1 MTRRWICE
9 IALRLA
15 LIVSVF
21 CFALYAQD
29 FSDAGFCALAAF
41 WAYALFRVL
50 FSFFYEAKQRAN
62 AALFRSGGTLI
73 KIFRGRLISGVFAC
87 AGAIL
92 LSVTLALGL
101 ADLRGAELFV
111 MLAALPAALALM
123 RLAVLKLSLKEIKNP
138 RILSL
143 KLSIL
148 LLAALAVAVNFA
160 INLAYLRLADA
171 ADPAAHSL
179 NSAINFTPLASTA
192 SSAEDYARNN
202 ASAAIGNFATDNAAK
217 FAKNSAANSVA
228 IVIGNFETDNIVKS
242 APDAVKK
249 PTASPANF
257 KAGSVMAT
265 HAFAENSK
273 ADPVATSQINAK
285 NSTTSPAA
293 AKNLAQNP
301 AAPSMAADNSAKN
314 SAANSASIPEIF
326 EILKS
331 IAPQTHFKSALLNEI
346 YALKFYKNALFEL
359 ALSQSPSALKIALLF
374 LICAGDFVFYCAI
387 LHLCVFV
394 LFMPRAGA
402 APKIGRFS
410 GTIFALAYVTLCL
423 ICAAQTRTA
432 RGEAER
438 PKSAVETG
446 VQIVLQSGER
456 LILSA
461 READALRGEL
471 NATRFA
477 AEANAASALNSYI
490 DAVYDEGARLSA
502 QKMAD
507 FNYSFLSDYLVL
519 WHGVWDDD
527 AGAYLNEKF
536 ALFVSESFPKDF
548 GENIAKIAAANVKN
562 YESSLNFTLKK
573 YGAKIDLNVTQSFSL
588 KSKAYRASGTGLGA
602 LGSVLGAKLISKSLA
617 KTAAKT
623 GAKTLTKAGASATSG
638 SAGLVCGPGAVVCVP
653 AFAVATWFGLDFAFA
668 KGDEALNREEFEAA
682 IVRDMMAAKEELKRA
697 LAEDFNATI
706 DEISSEILNLDGKQ
720 GGGLCLRNLDPLR
733 AKFSGGL
740 WSFRAW
746 RAAGAMHQ
754 NGRLG
759 RQFGR
764 YETSIDKIG
773 GTKLVAQQMR
783 NKQRLERGIL

>member
-1 MTRRWICE
+1 MTTTRRWICE

-29 FSDAGFCALAAF
+29 WDDAGFCALAAF

-62 AALFRSGGTLI
+62 VALFRSGGTLI
-73 KIFRGRLISGVFAC
+73 KIFRGRLISGILAC
-87 AGAIL
+87 AGATL
-92 LSVTLALGL
+92 LSATLALGL

-111 MLAALPAALALM
+111 TLAALPAVLALM

-160 INLAYLRLADA
+160 INLAYLRLADG
-171 ADPAAHSL
+171 ADAAAHSQ
-179 NSAINFTPLASTA
+179 NSEINFTPPVSNTASTGNFA
-192 SSAEDYARNN
+192 TNN
-202 ASAAIGNFATDNAAK
+202 ASASVGNFATDNAAK
-217 FAKNSAANSVA
+217 
-228 IVIGNFETDNIVKS
+228 
-242 APDAVKK
+242 
-249 PTASPANF
+249 
-257 KAGSVMAT
+257 
-265 HAFAENSK
+265 
-273 ADPVATSQINAK
+273 
-285 NSTTSPAA
+285 
-293 AKNLAQNP
+293 
-301 AAPSMAADNSAKN
+301 SAKN
-314 SAANSASIPEIF
+314 SAASNAATQNLNLAPTPAMPNVSANNSAEKAATSSASIPEIF

-331 IAPQTHFKSALLNEI
+331 TAPQAHFGSALLNEI
-346 YALKFYKNALFEL
+346 YALKFYKNALFDL
-359 ALSQSPSALKIALLF
+359 ALSQSPSSLKIALLF
-374 LICAGDFVFYCAI
+374 LICAGDFLFYCAI
-387 LHLCVFV
+387 LHLCAFV
-394 LFMPRAGA
+394 LFMPRAAA

-423 ICAAQTRTA
+423 ICAAQTRA
-432 RGEAER
+432 AGGGSESVH
-438 PKSAVETG
+438 PKSAVETS

-536 ALFVSESFPKDF
+536 AGFVSESFPKDF

-573 YGAKIDLNVTQSFSL
+573 YGAKVDLNVTQSFSL

-602 LGSVLGAKLISKSLA
+602 LGGVLGAKLISKSLA

-697 LAEDFNATI
+697 LAQDFNATI
-706 DEISSEILNLDGKQ
+706 DEISSEILNLDGK
-720 GGGLCLRNLDPLR
+720 
-733 AKFSGGL
+733 
-740 WSFRAW
+740 
-746 RAAGAMHQ
+746 
-754 NGRLG
+754 
-759 RQFGR
+759 
-764 YETSIDKIG
+764 
-773 GTKLVAQQMR
+773 
-783 NKQRLERGIL
+783 

>member
-1 MTRRWICE
+1 MTTTRRWICE

-29 FSDAGFCALAAF
+29 LDDAGFCVLVAF

-62 AALFRSGGTLI
+62 AALFRSSGTLI

-92 LSVTLALGL
+92 LSATLALGI

-111 MLAALPAALALM
+111 TFAALPAGLALM

-148 LLAALAVAVNFA
+148 LLAALAVAVNFT
-160 INLAYLRLADA
+160 INLAYLRFADGV
-171 ADPAAHSL
+171 DTTAHSQ
-179 NSAINFTPLASTA
+179 NSAINFTSPARTA
-192 SSAEDYARNN
+192 AFAENFAINN
-202 ASAAIGNFATDNAAK
+202 ASAPVGNFATDNSAK
-217 FAKNSAANSVA
+217 SAKNSAVNNAV
-228 IVIGNFETDNIVKS
+228 IVIRNSETDNAIKP
-242 APDAVKK
+242 APAIVKK
-249 PTASPANF
+249 PTASVANF
-257 KAGSVMAT
+257 KAGSVRAVY
-265 HAFAENSK
+265 ASAENSK
-273 ADPVATSQINAK
+273 ANTAAAPRVFAK

-293 AKNLAQNP
+293 AQNLAQNP
-301 AAPSMAADNSAKN
+301 AATSMVAGSSAEK
-314 SAANSASIPEIF
+314 SATSHASVAEIF

-331 IAPQTHFKSALLNEI
+331 TAPQAHFRSALLNEI
-346 YALKFYKNALFEL
+346 YALKFYKNALFDL
-359 ALSQSPSALKIALLF
+359 ALSQSPSSLKIALLF
-374 LICAGDFVFYCAI
+374 LICAGDFLFYCAI
-387 LHLCVFV
+387 SHLCAFV
-394 LFMPRAGA
+394 LFMPRATS

-432 RGEAER
+432 AGEAEGVH

-461 READALRGEL
+461 READVLRGEL
-471 NATRFA
+471 NATRLA

-548 GENIAKIAAANVKN
+548 GENIAKIAAANVKD

-573 YGAKIDLNVTQSFSL
+573 YGAKVDLNVTQSFSL

-602 LGSVLGAKLISKSLA
+602 LGGVLGAKLISKSLA

-706 DEISSEILNLDGKQ
+706 DEISSEILNLDGK
-720 GGGLCLRNLDPLR
+720 
-733 AKFSGGL
+733 
-740 WSFRAW
+740 
-746 RAAGAMHQ
+746 
-754 NGRLG
+754 
-759 RQFGR
+759 
-764 YETSIDKIG
+764 
-773 GTKLVAQQMR
+773 
-783 NKQRLERGIL
+783 

>member
-1 MTRRWICE
+1 MMTTRRWICE

-29 FSDAGFCALAAF
+29 WDDVGFCALAAF
-41 WAYALFRVL
+41 WAYALFWVL

-87 AGAIL
+87 AGAII
-92 LSVTLALGL
+92 LSATLALGI

-111 MLAALPAALALM
+111 TLAALPAALALM
-123 RLAVLKLSLKEIKNP
+123 RLVVLKLSLKEIKNP

-160 INLAYLRLADA
+160 LNLAYLRLADA
-171 ADPAAHSL
+171 ADPVAHSL
-179 NSAINFTPLASTA
+179 NSAINFTPP
-192 SSAEDYARNN
+192 ARNAASMGN
-202 ASAAIGNFATDNAAK
+202 FATNDASAPVGNFATDNSAKNFTANNVAMVVRNSEANSIIKPAPNAAK
-217 FAKNSAANSVA
+217 NL
-228 IVIGNFETDNIVKS
+228 
-242 APDAVKK
+242 
-249 PTASPANF
+249 TASPANF
-257 KAGSVMAT
+257 KAGSVRAVQVS
-265 HAFAENSK
+265 AENSK
-273 ADPVATSQINAK
+273 ANTAAALQINAK

-301 AAPSMAADNSAKN
+301 AAPSMAADSSAKN
-314 SAANSASIPEIF
+314 SATNSASVAEIF

-331 IAPQTHFKSALLNEI
+331 TAPQAHFKSALLNEI

-374 LICAGDFVFYCAI
+374 LICAGDFLFYCAI
-387 LHLCVFV
+387 LHLCAFV
-394 LFMPRAGA
+394 LFMPRAAA

-432 RGEAER
+432 GSGAEGTH
-438 PKSAVETG
+438 PKSAVETS

-461 READALRGEL
+461 READVLRGEL

-536 ALFVSESFPKDF
+536 AGFVSESFPKDF

-573 YGAKIDLNVTQSFSL
+573 YGAKVDLNVTQSFSL

-602 LGSVLGAKLISKSLA
+602 LGGVLGAKLISKSLA

-706 DEISSEILNLDGKQ
+706 DEISSKILNLDGK
-720 GGGLCLRNLDPLR
+720 
-733 AKFSGGL
+733 
-740 WSFRAW
+740 
-746 RAAGAMHQ
+746 
-754 NGRLG
+754 
-759 RQFGR
+759 
-764 YETSIDKIG
+764 
-773 GTKLVAQQMR
+773 
-783 NKQRLERGIL
+783 

>member
-1 MTRRWICE
+1 MTTTRRWICE

-148 LLAALAVAVNFA
+148 LLAALAVEVNFA
-160 INLAYLRLADA
+160 INLAYLRLADG
-171 ADPAAHSL
+171 ADTAAHSQ
-179 NSAINFTPLASTA
+179 NSAINFTSLARNA
-192 SSAEDYARNN
+192 ASAEDSARND
-202 ASAAIGNFATDNAAK
+202 AFAPAGNLATDNSAK
-217 FAKNSAANSVA
+217 SATNSATNNVA
-228 IVIGNFETDNIVKS
+228 IVVGNSKVDNAVKS
-242 APDAVKK
+242 ALDAAKNF
-249 PTASPANF
+249 TASPANF
-257 KAGSVMAT
+257 KAGSVRAPQT
-265 HAFAENSK
+265 F
-273 ADPVATSQINAK
+273 AK
-285 NSTTSPAA
+285 NSTTSSAA
-293 AKNLAQNP
+293 AQNLTQNS
-301 AAPSMAADNSAKN
+301 AAPSMATDNSAKN
-314 SAANSASIPEIF
+314 SAASSASIPEIF

-331 IAPQTHFKSALLNEI
+331 TAPQVHFKSALLNEI

-374 LICAGDFVFYCAI
+374 LICAGDFLFYCAI
-387 LHLCVFV
+387 LHLCAFV
-394 LFMPRAGA
+394 LFMPRATS

-438 PKSAVETG
+438 PKSAVETS

-461 READALRGEL
+461 READVLRGEL

-536 ALFVSESFPKDF
+536 AGFVSESFPKDF

-602 LGSVLGAKLISKSLA
+602 LGGVLGAKLISKSLA

-706 DEISSEILNLDGKQ
+706 DEISSEILNLDGK
-720 GGGLCLRNLDPLR
+720 
-733 AKFSGGL
+733 
-740 WSFRAW
+740 
-746 RAAGAMHQ
+746 
-754 NGRLG
+754 
-759 RQFGR
+759 
-764 YETSIDKIG
+764 
-773 GTKLVAQQMR
+773 
-783 NKQRLERGIL
+783 

>member
-1 MTRRWICE
+1 MTMTRRWICE
-9 IALRLA
+9 IALRLT

-29 FSDAGFCALAAF
+29 LDDAGFCALAAF

-73 KIFRGRLISGVFAC
+73 KIFRGRLISGILAF

-92 LSVTLALGL
+92 LSATLALGI

-111 MLAALPAALALM
+111 TLAVLPAALALM

-160 INLAYLRLADA
+160 INLAYLRLADG
-171 ADPAAHSL
+171 ADAAAHSL
-179 NSAINFTPLASTA
+179 NSAINFT
-192 SSAEDYARNN
+192 SSART
-202 ASAAIGNFATDNAAK
+202 AAFAENFATNDASASVGNLATNNAAK
-217 FAKNSAANSVA
+217 SATNSATNNAAIIVRNS
-228 IVIGNFETDNIVKS
+228 ETSN
-242 APDAVKK
+242 AVKPAADATK
-249 PTASPANF
+249 NLTTLPANF
-257 KAGSVMAT
+257 KAGSVRAVY
-265 HAFAENSK
+265 ASAENSK
-273 ADPVATSQINAK
+273 VNPVATRQINAK
-285 NSTTSPAA
+285 NSTASPAA
-293 AKNLAQNP
+293 AQNLAQNLAATSMVADSFAEKSATSP
-301 AAPSMAADNSAKN
+301 ASVA
-314 SAANSASIPEIF
+314 EIF

-331 IAPQTHFKSALLNEI
+331 TAPQAHFKSALLNEI

-374 LICAGDFVFYCAI
+374 LICAGDFLFYCAI
-387 LHLCVFV
+387 LHLCAFV
-394 LFMPRAGA
+394 LFMPRA

-423 ICAAQTRTA
+423 ICAAQTRTT

-562 YESSLNFTLKK
+562 YESSLNFMLKK
-573 YGAKIDLNVTQSFSL
+573 YGAKVDLNVTQSFSL

-602 LGSVLGAKLISKSLA
+602 LGGVLGAKLISKSLA

-682 IVRDMMAAKEELKRA
+682 IVRDMMVAKEELKRA

-706 DEISSEILNLDGKQ
+706 DEISSEILNLDGK
-720 GGGLCLRNLDPLR
+720 
-733 AKFSGGL
+733 
-740 WSFRAW
+740 
-746 RAAGAMHQ
+746 
-754 NGRLG
+754 
-759 RQFGR
+759 
-764 YETSIDKIG
+764 
-773 GTKLVAQQMR
+773 
-783 NKQRLERGIL
+783 

>member
-1 MTRRWICE
+1 MTTTRRWICE

-29 FSDAGFCALAAF
+29 WDDAGFCALAAF

-73 KIFRGRLISGVFAC
+73 KIFRGRLISGVLAF

-92 LSVTLALGL
+92 LSATLALGI

-111 MLAALPAALALM
+111 TLAALPAALALM

-160 INLAYLRLADA
+160 LNLAYLRLADA
-171 ADPAAHSL
+171 ADLAAHAQ
-179 NSAINFTPLASTA
+179 NSAINFTPPARTA
-192 SSAEDYARNN
+192 AFTEDSARDK
-202 ASAAIGNFATDNAAK
+202 IFVPVGNFATDNAAK
-217 FAKNSAANSVA
+217 NSATNNSAIIVGNSETSNAVKPVADAAKNL
-228 IVIGNFETDNIVKS
+228 
-242 APDAVKK
+242 
-249 PTASPANF
+249 TASPANF
-257 KAGSVMAT
+257 KAGFVRAV
-265 HAFAENSK
+265 HASAENSK
-273 ADPVATSQINAK
+273 ANTAAAPQTFAK

-293 AKNLAQNP
+293 AQNLAPTP
-301 AAPSMAADNSAKN
+301 AAPSMVAGSSAEK
-314 SAANSASIPEIF
+314 SATSPASVVEIF

-331 IAPQTHFKSALLNEI
+331 TAPQAHFKSALLNEI

-374 LICAGDFVFYCAI
+374 LICAGDFLFYCAI
-387 LHLCVFV
+387 LHLCAFV
-394 LFMPRAGA
+394 LFTPRAA
-402 APKIGRFS
+402 ATPKIGRFG

-432 RGEAER
+432 ASRAEDVH

-536 ALFVSESFPKDF
+536 AGFVSESFPKDF

-573 YGAKIDLNVTQSFSL
+573 YGAKVDLNVTQNFSL

-602 LGSVLGAKLISKSLA
+602 LGGVLGAKLISKSLA

-706 DEISSEILNLDGKQ
+706 DEISSEILNLDG
-720 GGGLCLRNLDPLR
+720 R
-733 AKFSGGL
+733 
-740 WSFRAW
+740 
-746 RAAGAMHQ
+746 
-754 NGRLG
+754 
-759 RQFGR
+759 
-764 YETSIDKIG
+764 
-773 GTKLVAQQMR
+773 
-783 NKQRLERGIL
+783 

>member
-1 MTRRWICE
+1 MTTTRRWICE

-21 CFALYAQD
+21 CFALYAQGFD
-29 FSDAGFCALAAF
+29 DAGFCALAAF

-73 KIFRGRLISGVFAC
+73 KIFRGRLISGVFAF

-92 LSVTLALGL
+92 LSATLALGL
-101 ADLRGAELFV
+101 ADLHGAELFV
-111 MLAALPAALALM
+111 TLAALPAALALM

-148 LLAALAVAVNFA
+148 LLAVLAVAVNFA

-179 NSAINFTPLASTA
+179 NSAINFTPPARNA
-192 SSAEDYARNN
+192 AFAEDSTRND
-202 ASAAIGNFATDNAAK
+202 ASAPVGNFVIDNAAK
-217 FAKNSAANSVA
+217 SAKNSAANNAA
-228 IVIGNFETDNIVKS
+228 IVIGNSETDN
-242 APDAVKK
+242 AVKYVPNAVK
-249 PTASPANF
+249 NPTASSANF
-257 KAGSVMAT
+257 KVSSVRTAQVSV
-265 HAFAENSK
+265 ENSK
-273 ADPVATSQINAK
+273 ANIAATPQINAK

-293 AKNLAQNP
+293 AQNLAQNP
-301 AAPSMAADNSAKN
+301 AAPSMAADSSTEKSAT
-314 SAANSASIPEIF
+314 SPVSVAEIF

-331 IAPQTHFKSALLNEI
+331 TAPQAHFKSALLNEI

-387 LHLCVFV
+387 LHLCAFV
-394 LFMPRAGA
+394 LFMPRATS

-477 AEANAASALNSYI
+477 AEANAVSALNSYI

-536 ALFVSESFPKDF
+536 AGFVSESFPKDF

-602 LGSVLGAKLISKSLA
+602 LGGVLGAKLISKSFA

-653 AFAVATWFGLDFAFA
+653 AFAVATWFGLDFAFV

-706 DEISSEILNLDGKQ
+706 DEISSEILNLDGK
-720 GGGLCLRNLDPLR
+720 
-733 AKFSGGL
+733 
-740 WSFRAW
+740 
-746 RAAGAMHQ
+746 
-754 NGRLG
+754 
-759 RQFGR
+759 
-764 YETSIDKIG
+764 
-773 GTKLVAQQMR
+773 
-783 NKQRLERGIL
+783 

>member
-1 MTRRWICE
+1 MTTTRRWICE
-9 IALRLA
+9 IVLRLA

-29 FSDAGFCALAAF
+29 FSDAGFCTLAAF

-73 KIFRGRLISGVFAC
+73 KIFRGRLLSGVFAC

-92 LSVTLALGL
+92 LSATLSLGL
-101 ADLRGAELFV
+101 ADLRGAALFV
-111 MLAALPAALALM
+111 TLAALPAGLALM

-160 INLAYLRLADA
+160 INLAYLRLADG
-171 ADPAAHSL
+171 ADTIAHFQ
-179 NSAINFTPLASTA
+179 NSAINFT
-192 SSAEDYARNN
+192 SSARTAAFAENFATND
-202 ASAAIGNFATDNAAK
+202 ASAPVGNFATDNAVK
-217 FAKNSAANSVA
+217 SAKNSAANNSV
-228 IVIGNFETDNIVKS
+228 IVVRNSEADNTVKS
-242 APDAVKK
+242 APDAAKNL
-249 PTASPANF
+249 TASTANF
-257 KAGSVMAT
+257 KAGSVRA
-265 HAFAENSK
+265 AQVSAANYK
-273 ADPVATSQINAK
+273 ANTAVAPQTFAK
-285 NSTTSPAA
+285 NSTASSVAA
-293 AKNLAQNP
+293 QNLAQNP
-301 AAPSMAADNSAKN
+301 AAPSMVADSSAEK
-314 SAANSASIPEIF
+314 SATSSASIPEIF

-331 IAPQTHFKSALLNEI
+331 TAPQAHFKSALLNEI

-359 ALSQSPSALKIALLF
+359 ALSQSPIALKIALLF
-374 LICAGDFVFYCAI
+374 LICAGDFLFYCAI
-387 LHLCVFV
+387 LHLCAFV
-394 LFMPRAGA
+394 LFMPRATS

-423 ICAAQTRTA
+423 ICAAQTRTVA
-432 RGEAER
+432 GEADGAR

-461 READALRGEL
+461 READVLRGEL

-548 GENIAKIAAANVKN
+548 GENIAKIAAANVKD

-573 YGAKIDLNVTQSFSL
+573 YGAKVDLNVTQSFSL

-602 LGSVLGAKLISKSLA
+602 LGGVLGAKLISKSLA

-623 GAKTLTKAGASATSG
+623 GAKTLAKAGASATSG

-697 LAEDFNATI
+697 LAQDFNATI
-706 DEISSEILNLDGKQ
+706 DEISSEILNLDGK
-720 GGGLCLRNLDPLR
+720 
-733 AKFSGGL
+733 
-740 WSFRAW
+740 
-746 RAAGAMHQ
+746 
-754 NGRLG
+754 
-759 RQFGR
+759 
-764 YETSIDKIG
+764 
-773 GTKLVAQQMR
+773 
-783 NKQRLERGIL
+783 

>member
-1 MTRRWICE
+1 MTTTRHWICE

-21 CFALYAQD
+21 CFAFYEQD

-73 KIFRGRLISGVFAC
+73 KIFRGRLISGLLAF

-92 LSVTLALGL
+92 LSATLALGL

-111 MLAALPAALALM
+111 TLAALPAALALM

-160 INLAYLRLADA
+160 INLAYLRLADG
-171 ADPAAHSL
+171 ADAIAHSQ
-179 NSAINFTPLASTA
+179 NSAINFIPPSRTAAST
-192 SSAEDYARNN
+192 ENL
-202 ASAAIGNFATDNAAK
+202 ATDTAAK
-217 FAKNSAANSVA
+217 TTNNSAANNVA
-228 IVIGNFETDNIVKS
+228 MVVRNSETDNAVKP
-242 APDAVKK
+242 APDAVKN
-249 PTASPANF
+249 PTASVANF
-257 KAGSVMAT
+257 KAGSVRTAQVS
-265 HAFAENSK
+265 AENSK
-273 ADPVATSQINAK
+273 VDPVATSQINAK

-293 AKNLAQNP
+293 AQNLTQNP
-301 AAPSMAADNSAKN
+301 AAPSMAADSSAEK
-314 SAANSASIPEIF
+314 SATSPTSVAEIF

-331 IAPQTHFKSALLNEI
+331 TAPQAHFKSTLLNEI

-374 LICAGDFVFYCAI
+374 LICAGDFLFYCAI
-387 LHLCVFV
+387 LHLCALV
-394 LFMPRAGA
+394 LFMPRAAA

-423 ICAAQTRTA
+423 ICAAQTRTS
-432 RGEAER
+432 RGEAEGAR
-438 PKSAVETG
+438 PKSAVETS

-536 ALFVSESFPKDF
+536 AGFVSESFPKDF

-602 LGSVLGAKLISKSLA
+602 LGGVLGAKLISKSLA

-706 DEISSEILNLDGKQ
+706 DEISSEILNLDGK
-720 GGGLCLRNLDPLR
+720 
-733 AKFSGGL
+733 
-740 WSFRAW
+740 
-746 RAAGAMHQ
+746 
-754 NGRLG
+754 
-759 RQFGR
+759 
-764 YETSIDKIG
+764 
-773 GTKLVAQQMR
+773 
-783 NKQRLERGIL
+783 

>member
-1 MTRRWICE
+1 MTTTRRWICE

-148 LLAALAVAVNFA
+148 LLAALAVEVNFA
-160 INLAYLRLADA
+160 INLAYLRLADG
-171 ADPAAHSL
+171 ADTAAHSQ
-179 NSAINFTPLASTA
+179 NSEINFTSLARNA
-192 SSAEDYARNN
+192 ASAEDSARND
-202 ASAAIGNFATDNAAK
+202 AFAPAGNLATDNSAK
-217 FAKNSAANSVA
+217 SATNSATNNVA
-228 IVIGNFETDNIVKS
+228 IVVGNSKVDNAVKS
-242 APDAVKK
+242 ALDAAKNF
-249 PTASPANF
+249 TASPANF
-257 KAGSVMAT
+257 KAGSVRAPQT
-265 HAFAENSK
+265 F
-273 ADPVATSQINAK
+273 AK
-285 NSTTSPAA
+285 NSTTSSAA
-293 AKNLAQNP
+293 AQNLTQNS
-301 AAPSMAADNSAKN
+301 AAPSMATDNSAKN
-314 SAANSASIPEIF
+314 SAASSASIPEIF

-331 IAPQTHFKSALLNEI
+331 TAPQVHFKSALLNEI
-346 YALKFYKNALFEL
+346 YALKFYKNALFDL

-374 LICAGDFVFYCAI
+374 LICAGDFLFYCAI
-387 LHLCVFV
+387 LHLCAFV
-394 LFMPRAGA
+394 LFMPRATS

-438 PKSAVETG
+438 PKSAVETS

-461 READALRGEL
+461 READVLRGEL

-536 ALFVSESFPKDF
+536 AGFVSESFPKDF

-573 YGAKIDLNVTQSFSL
+573 YGAKVDLNVTQSFSL

-602 LGSVLGAKLISKSLA
+602 LGGVLGAKLISKSLA

-706 DEISSEILNLDGKQ
+706 DEISSEILNLDGK
-720 GGGLCLRNLDPLR
+720 
-733 AKFSGGL
+733 
-740 WSFRAW
+740 
-746 RAAGAMHQ
+746 
-754 NGRLG
+754 
-759 RQFGR
+759 
-764 YETSIDKIG
+764 
-773 GTKLVAQQMR
+773 
-783 NKQRLERGIL
+783 

>member
-1 MTRRWICE
+1 MTTTRRWICE

-29 FSDAGFCALAAF
+29 FGDAGFCALMAF

-73 KIFRGRLISGVFAC
+73 KIFRGRLLSGVFAC
-87 AGAIL
+87 AGATL
-92 LSVTLALGL
+92 LSATLALGL
-101 ADLRGAELFV
+101 ADLRGAALFV
-111 MLAALPAALALM
+111 TLAALPAALALM

-148 LLAALAVAVNFA
+148 LLAMLAVAVNFA

-179 NSAINFTPLASTA
+179 NSAINFTPPARTA
-192 SSAEDYARNN
+192 SSAEDFARND
-202 ASAAIGNFATDNAAK
+202 ASTPVGNFATDNASK
-217 FAKNSAANSVA
+217 SAKNFAVNNAA
-228 IVIGNFETDNIVKS
+228 IVIENSETSNAVKPV
-242 APDAVKK
+242 ADAAKK
-249 PTASPANF
+249 PTASAANF
-257 KAGSVMAT
+257 KADSARAV

-273 ADPVATSQINAK
+273 A
-285 NSTTSPAA
+285 
-293 AKNLAQNP
+293 NP
-301 AAPSMAADNSAKN
+301 AAPNMVADSSAEK
-314 SAANSASIPEIF
+314 SATSPASVAEIF

-331 IAPQTHFKSALLNEI
+331 IAPQAHFKSALLNEI

-387 LHLCVFV
+387 LHLCAFV
-394 LFMPRAGA
+394 LFMPRAAA

-432 RGEAER
+432 RGEAEGAR

-461 READALRGEL
+461 READSLRGEL

-548 GENIAKIAAANVKN
+548 GGNIAKIASANVKN

-602 LGSVLGAKLISKSLA
+602 LGGVLGAKLISKSLA

-706 DEISSEILNLDGKQ
+706 DEISSEILNLDGK
-720 GGGLCLRNLDPLR
+720 
-733 AKFSGGL
+733 
-740 WSFRAW
+740 
-746 RAAGAMHQ
+746 
-754 NGRLG
+754 
-759 RQFGR
+759 
-764 YETSIDKIG
+764 
-773 GTKLVAQQMR
+773 
-783 NKQRLERGIL
+783 

>member
-1 MTRRWICE
+1 MTTTRRWICE

-21 CFALYAQD
+21 CFALYAQGLD
-29 FSDAGFCALAAF
+29 DAGFCALTAF
-41 WAYALFRVL
+41 WACALFRVL

-73 KIFRGRLISGVFAC
+73 KIFRGRLISGVLAF

-92 LSVTLALGL
+92 LSITLALGL

-111 MLAALPAALALM
+111 TLTTLPAGLALM

-148 LLAALAVAVNFA
+148 LLAVLAVAVNFV

-179 NSAINFTPLASTA
+179 NFAINFTPLVSTA
-192 SSAEDYARNN
+192 SSAEDYARNKV
-202 ASAAIGNFATDNAAK
+202 SAPVGNFATDNAAK
-217 FAKNSAANSVA
+217 SAKNFAVNNAA
-228 IVIGNFETDNIVKS
+228 IVIENSETDN
-242 APDAVKK
+242 AVKYVPNVVK
-249 PTASPANF
+249 NPTASAANF
-257 KAGSVMAT
+257 KAGSVRAVY
-265 HAFAENSK
+265 ASAENSK
-273 ADPVATSQINAK
+273 ANTAATPQINAK

-293 AKNLAQNP
+293 AQNLAQNP
-301 AAPSMAADNSAKN
+301 AAPSMAADSSAEK
-314 SAANSASIPEIF
+314 SATSPTSVAEIF

-331 IAPQTHFKSALLNEI
+331 TAPQAHFKSALLNEI

-359 ALSQSPSALKIALLF
+359 ALSQSPSSLKIVLLL

-387 LHLCVFV
+387 LHLCAFV
-394 LFMPRAGA
+394 LFMPRATS

-536 ALFVSESFPKDF
+536 ALFVSESFPKNF

-602 LGSVLGAKLISKSLA
+602 LGGVLGAKLISKSLA

-697 LAEDFNATI
+697 LAQDFNATI
-706 DEISSEILNLDGKQ
+706 DEISSEILNLDGK
-720 GGGLCLRNLDPLR
+720 
-733 AKFSGGL
+733 
-740 WSFRAW
+740 
-746 RAAGAMHQ
+746 
-754 NGRLG
+754 
-759 RQFGR
+759 
-764 YETSIDKIG
+764 
-773 GTKLVAQQMR
+773 
-783 NKQRLERGIL
+783 

>member
-1 MTRRWICE
+1 MTTTRRWICE

-73 KIFRGRLISGVFAC
+73 KIFRGRLISGVLAF

-92 LSVTLALGL
+92 LSATLALGL
-101 ADLRGAELFV
+101 ADLHGAELFV
-111 MLAALPAALALM
+111 TLAALPAALALM

-171 ADPAAHSL
+171 ADLAARSQ
-179 NSAINFTPLASTA
+179 NSAINFTPPVSATA
-192 SSAEDYARNN
+192 SV
-202 ASAAIGNFATDNAAK
+202 GNFATNDASAPVGNFTTDNA
-217 FAKNSAANSVA
+217 AKNSAANNAA
-228 IVIGNFETDNIVKS
+228 IVVRNSETSN
-242 APDAVKK
+242 AVKPAPNAAK
-249 PTASPANF
+249 NLTALPANF
-257 KAGSVMAT
+257 KAGSVRAV
-265 HAFAENSK
+265 HASAANSK
-273 ADPVATSQINAK
+273 ADPAAAPRVFAK
-285 NSTTSPAA
+285 NSTAGSTA
-293 AKNLAQNP
+293 AQNLNLTQ
-301 AAPSMAADNSAKN
+301 NSATPN
-314 SAANSASIPEIF
+314 ASADSSAEKSATSSASIPEIF

-331 IAPQTHFKSALLNEI
+331 TAPQAHFRSALLNEI

-374 LICAGDFVFYCAI
+374 LICAGDFLFYCAI
-387 LHLCVFV
+387 LHLCAFV
-394 LFMPRAGA
+394 LFMPRAAA

-432 RGEAER
+432 AIGAEGAH
-438 PKSAVETG
+438 PKSAVETS

-461 READALRGEL
+461 READVLRGEL

-536 ALFVSESFPKDF
+536 ALFVSESFPKNF

-562 YESSLNFTLKK
+562 YENSLNFTLKK

-602 LGSVLGAKLISKSLA
+602 LGGVLGAKLISKSLA

-706 DEISSEILNLDGKQ
+706 DEISSEILNLDGK
-720 GGGLCLRNLDPLR
+720 
-733 AKFSGGL
+733 
-740 WSFRAW
+740 
-746 RAAGAMHQ
+746 
-754 NGRLG
+754 
-759 RQFGR
+759 
-764 YETSIDKIG
+764 
-773 GTKLVAQQMR
+773 
-783 NKQRLERGIL
+783 

>member
-1 MTRRWICE
+1 MTTTRRWICE

-15 LIVSVF
+15 LIVSIF

-41 WAYALFRVL
+41 WAYAQFRVL

-73 KIFRGRLISGVFAC
+73 KIFRGRLISGVLAF

-92 LSVTLALGL
+92 LSATLALGL

-111 MLAALPAALALM
+111 TLAALPAALALM

-160 INLAYLRLADA
+160 INLAYLRLADG
-171 ADPAAHSL
+171 ADTIAHSQ
-179 NSAINFTPLASTA
+179 NSAINFTPPARTA
-192 SSAEDYARNN
+192 SSAEDFATNN
-202 ASAAIGNFATDNAAK
+202 ASAPVGNFTTDNA
-217 FAKNSAANSVA
+217 AKNSAANNAA
-228 IVIGNFETDNIVKS
+228 IVIGNSEANSIIKP
-242 APDAVKK
+242 AADAAKNL
-249 PTASPANF
+249 TASPANF
-257 KAGSVMAT
+257 KAGSVTVAQVS
-265 HAFAENSK
+265 AENSK
-273 ADPVATSQINAK
+273 ADPAAAPQTFAK
-285 NSTTSPAA
+285 NSTASSAAVQNLNLAPTPATPNASADNLAENSAPSPASVA
-293 AKNLAQNP
+293 
-301 AAPSMAADNSAKN
+301 
-314 SAANSASIPEIF
+314 EIF

-331 IAPQTHFKSALLNEI
+331 TAPQAHFKSALLNEI

-374 LICAGDFVFYCAI
+374 LICAGDFLFYCAI
-387 LHLCVFV
+387 LHLCAFV
-394 LFMPRAGA
+394 LFMPRAAA

-432 RGEAER
+432 GSGAESTH
-438 PKSAVETG
+438 PKSAVETS

-461 READALRGEL
+461 READVLRGEL

-573 YGAKIDLNVTQSFSL
+573 YGAKVDLNVTQSFSL

-602 LGSVLGAKLISKSLA
+602 LGGVLGAKLISKSLA

-623 GAKTLTKAGASATSG
+623 GAKTITKAGASATSG

-706 DEISSEILNLDGKQ
+706 DEISSEILNLDG
-720 GGGLCLRNLDPLR
+720 R
-733 AKFSGGL
+733 
-740 WSFRAW
+740 
-746 RAAGAMHQ
+746 
-754 NGRLG
+754 
-759 RQFGR
+759 
-764 YETSIDKIG
+764 
-773 GTKLVAQQMR
+773 
-783 NKQRLERGIL
+783 

>member
-1 MTRRWICE
+1 MTTTRRWICE

-29 FSDAGFCALAAF
+29 FGDAGFCALMAF

-73 KIFRGRLISGVFAC
+73 KIFRGRLLSGVFAC
-87 AGAIL
+87 AGATL
-92 LSVTLALGL
+92 LSATLALGL
-101 ADLRGAELFV
+101 ADLRGAALFV
-111 MLAALPAALALM
+111 TLAALPAALALM

-148 LLAALAVAVNFA
+148 LLAMLAVAVNFA

-179 NSAINFTPLASTA
+179 NSAINFTPPARTA
-192 SSAEDYARNN
+192 SSAEDFARND
-202 ASAAIGNFATDNAAK
+202 ASTPVGNFATDNASK
-217 FAKNSAANSVA
+217 SAKNFAVNNAA
-228 IVIGNFETDNIVKS
+228 IVIENSETSNAVKPV
-242 APDAVKK
+242 ADAAKK
-249 PTASPANF
+249 PTASAANF
-257 KAGSVMAT
+257 KADSARAV

-273 ADPVATSQINAK
+273 A
-285 NSTTSPAA
+285 
-293 AKNLAQNP
+293 NP
-301 AAPSMAADNSAKN
+301 AAPSMAADSSAEK
-314 SAANSASIPEIF
+314 STTGPASVAEIF

-331 IAPQTHFKSALLNEI
+331 TAPQAHFKSALLNEI

-387 LHLCVFV
+387 LHLCAFV
-394 LFMPRAGA
+394 LFMPRATS

-432 RGEAER
+432 RGEAEGAH

-461 READALRGEL
+461 READSLRGEL

-519 WHGVWDDD
+519 WHGMWDDD

-562 YESSLNFTLKK
+562 YENSLNFTLKK
-573 YGAKIDLNVTQSFSL
+573 YGAKVDLNVTQSFSL

-602 LGSVLGAKLISKSLA
+602 LGGVLGAKLISKSLA

-697 LAEDFNATI
+697 LAEDFNATV
-706 DEISSEILNLDGKQ
+706 DEISSEILNLDGK
-720 GGGLCLRNLDPLR
+720 
-733 AKFSGGL
+733 
-740 WSFRAW
+740 
-746 RAAGAMHQ
+746 
-754 NGRLG
+754 
-759 RQFGR
+759 
-764 YETSIDKIG
+764 
-773 GTKLVAQQMR
+773 
-783 NKQRLERGIL
+783 

>member
-1 MTRRWICE
+1 MTTTRRWICE

-73 KIFRGRLISGVFAC
+73 KIFRGRLISVVLAF

-111 MLAALPAALALM
+111 TLAALPAGLALM

-160 INLAYLRLADA
+160 INLAYLRLADG
-171 ADPAAHSL
+171 ADAAAHSL
-179 NSAINFTPLASTA
+179 NSAMNFTPLTRTA
-192 SSAEDYARNN
+192 SSAEEFVRNN
-202 ASAAIGNFATDNAAK
+202 ASAPVGNLAADNTSKSAKNFAANNA
-217 FAKNSAANSVA
+217 A
-228 IVIGNFETDNIVKS
+228 IVIGNSEANSIIKP
-242 APDAVKK
+242 APNAAKNL
-249 PTASPANF
+249 TASPENF
-257 KAGSVMAT
+257 KAGSIRAVYAS
-265 HAFAENSK
+265 AANYK
-273 ADPVATSQINAK
+273 ANTAAMPQSFAK
-285 NSTTSPAA
+285 NSTTSSAA
-293 AKNLAQNP
+293 AQNLNLAPTP
-301 AAPSMAADNSAKN
+301 ATPNASADNSAEK
-314 SAANSASIPEIF
+314 SATSSASVAKIF

-331 IAPQTHFKSALLNEI
+331 TAPQAHFKSALLNEI

-359 ALSQSPSALKIALLF
+359 ALSQSSSALKIALLF
-374 LICAGDFVFYCAI
+374 LICAGDFVFYYAI
-387 LHLCVFV
+387 LHLCAFV
-394 LFMPRAGA
+394 LFMSRAGV

-432 RGEAER
+432 RGEAG

-446 VQIVLQSGER
+446 MQIVLQSGER

-536 ALFVSESFPKDF
+536 AGFVSESFPKDF

-562 YESSLNFTLKK
+562 YENSLNFTLKK

-602 LGSVLGAKLISKSLA
+602 LGGVLGAKLISKSLA

-623 GAKTLTKAGASATSG
+623 GAKTIAKAGASATSG

-706 DEISSEILNLDGKQ
+706 DEISSEILNLDGK
-720 GGGLCLRNLDPLR
+720 
-733 AKFSGGL
+733 
-740 WSFRAW
+740 
-746 RAAGAMHQ
+746 
-754 NGRLG
+754 
-759 RQFGR
+759 
-764 YETSIDKIG
+764 
-773 GTKLVAQQMR
+773 
-783 NKQRLERGIL
+783 

>member
-1 MTRRWICE
+1 MTTTRRWICE
-9 IALRLA
+9 IALKLA

-29 FSDAGFCALAAF
+29 LDDAGFCALAAF
-41 WAYALFRVL
+41 WVYALFRVL

-73 KIFRGRLISGVFAC
+73 KIFRGRLLSGVFAC

-92 LSVTLALGL
+92 LSATLALGL

-111 MLAALPAALALM
+111 TLAALPAGLALM
-123 RLAVLKLSLKEIKNP
+123 RLAVLKISLKEIKNP

-148 LLAALAVAVNFA
+148 LLAMLAVAVNFA

-171 ADPAAHSL
+171 ADTAAHSL
-179 NSAINFTPLASTA
+179 NSAINFTPPASTA
-192 SSAEDYARNN
+192 SSTEDSATNNVSAPVGNLATNN
-202 ASAAIGNFATDNAAK
+202 AAKSAANNAAMVVVNSETDNA
-217 FAKNSAANSVA
+217 
-228 IVIGNFETDNIVKS
+228 VKS
-242 APDAVKK
+242 APDAAKK

-257 KAGSVMAT
+257 KASSVGAVY
-265 HAFAENSK
+265 ASAENSK
-273 ADPVATSQINAK
+273 ANTAAAPQINAK
-285 NSTTSPAA
+285 NSTTSPTAA
-293 AKNLAQNP
+293 QNLTQNP
-301 AAPSMAADNSAKN
+301 AAPNMAADSSAEK
-314 SAANSASIPEIF
+314 SATSPASVAEIF

-331 IAPQTHFKSALLNEI
+331 TAPQAHFGSALLNEI
-346 YALKFYKNALFEL
+346 YALKFYKNALFDL
-359 ALSQSPSALKIALLF
+359 TLSQSPSSLKIALLF
-374 LICAGDFVFYCAI
+374 LICAGDFLFYCAI
-387 LHLCVFV
+387 LHLCAFV
-394 LFMPRAGA
+394 LFMPRAAA

-410 GTIFALAYVTLCL
+410 GMIFALAYVTLCL

-432 RGEAER
+432 RGEAEAAH
-438 PKSAVETG
+438 PKSAVEAS

-548 GENIAKIAAANVKN
+548 GENIAKIAVANVKN

-602 LGSVLGAKLISKSLA
+602 LGGVLGAKLISKSLA

-668 KGDEALNREEFEAA
+668 KGNEALNREEFEAA

-706 DEISSEILNLDGKQ
+706 DEISSEILNLDGK
-720 GGGLCLRNLDPLR
+720 
-733 AKFSGGL
+733 
-740 WSFRAW
+740 
-746 RAAGAMHQ
+746 
-754 NGRLG
+754 
-759 RQFGR
+759 
-764 YETSIDKIG
+764 
-773 GTKLVAQQMR
+773 
-783 NKQRLERGIL
+783 

>member
-1 MTRRWICE
+1 MTTTRRWICE

-29 FSDAGFCALAAF
+29 LDDAGFCALAAF

-73 KIFRGRLISGVFAC
+73 KIFRGRLLSGVFAC
-87 AGAIL
+87 VGATL
-92 LSVTLALGL
+92 LSATLALGL

-111 MLAALPAALALM
+111 TLAALPAALALM

-148 LLAALAVAVNFA
+148 LLAVLAVAVNFA
-160 INLAYLRLADA
+160 INLAYLRLANA
-171 ADPAAHSL
+171 TDPAAHSL
-179 NSAINFTPLASTA
+179 NSAINFTPPSRTT
-192 SSAEDYARNN
+192 SFAEDSARND
-202 ASAAIGNFATDNAAK
+202 ASAPVGNFATDNA
-217 FAKNSAANSVA
+217 
-228 IVIGNFETDNIVKS
+228 VKS
-242 APDAVKK
+242 APDAAKK
-249 PTASPANF
+249 PTASAANF
-257 KAGSVMAT
+257 KAGSVRAV

-273 ADPVATSQINAK
+273 AVPVAAPQINAK

-293 AKNLAQNP
+293 AQNLAQNP
-301 AAPSMAADNSAKN
+301 AAPSMAADSSAEK
-314 SAANSASIPEIF
+314 SATSPASVAEIF

-331 IAPQTHFKSALLNEI
+331 TAPQAHFKSALLNEI

-374 LICAGDFVFYCAI
+374 LICSGDFLFYCAI
-387 LHLCVFV
+387 LHLCAFV
-394 LFMPRAGA
+394 LFMPRATS

-410 GTIFALAYVTLCL
+410 GTIFALTYVTLCL

-432 RGEAER
+432 RGEAEGAH

-602 LGSVLGAKLISKSLA
+602 LGGVLGAKLISKSLA

-706 DEISSEILNLDGKQ
+706 DEISSEILNLDGK
-720 GGGLCLRNLDPLR
+720 
-733 AKFSGGL
+733 
-740 WSFRAW
+740 
-746 RAAGAMHQ
+746 
-754 NGRLG
+754 
-759 RQFGR
+759 
-764 YETSIDKIG
+764 
-773 GTKLVAQQMR
+773 
-783 NKQRLERGIL
+783 

>member
-1 MTRRWICE
+1 MTTTRRWICE

-29 FSDAGFCALAAF
+29 LGDAGFCALAAF

-73 KIFRGRLISGVFAC
+73 KIFRGRLISGVLAC

-92 LSVTLALGL
+92 LSATLALGL

-111 MLAALPAALALM
+111 TLAALPAALALM

-148 LLAALAVAVNFA
+148 LLAVLAVAVNFA
-160 INLAYLRLADA
+160 INLSYLRLADA
-171 ADPAAHSL
+171 ADLDMHSQ
-179 NSAINFTPLASTA
+179 NSAINFTSPARTATSMGNFATNDASAPVGNFKTNNAAIVVGNSEADNAVKSAPGAAKNPTASVANFKASSVRTAQVSAENSKANTAAAPRVFAKNSTA
-192 SSAEDYARNN
+192 SSAA
-202 ASAAIGNFATDNAAK
+202 
-217 FAKNSAANSVA
+217 
-228 IVIGNFETDNIVKS
+228 
-242 APDAVKK
+242 
-249 PTASPANF
+249 
-257 KAGSVMAT
+257 
-265 HAFAENSK
+265 
-273 ADPVATSQINAK
+273 
-285 NSTTSPAA
+285 
-293 AKNLAQNP
+293 AQNLTQNS

-314 SAANSASIPEIF
+314 SAASSASIPEIF

-331 IAPQTHFKSALLNEI
+331 TAPQAHFRSALLNEI

-374 LICAGDFVFYCAI
+374 LICAGDFLFYCAI
-387 LHLCVFV
+387 LHLCAFV
-394 LFMPRAGA
+394 LFMPRAAA

-432 RGEAER
+432 GSGAEDVH
-438 PKSAVETG
+438 PKSAVETS

-536 ALFVSESFPKDF
+536 AGFVSESFPKDF

-602 LGSVLGAKLISKSLA
+602 LGGVLGAKLISKSLA

-682 IVRDMMAAKEELKRA
+682 IVRNMMAAKEELKRA

-706 DEISSEILNLDGKQ
+706 DEISSEILNLDGK
-720 GGGLCLRNLDPLR
+720 
-733 AKFSGGL
+733 
-740 WSFRAW
+740 
-746 RAAGAMHQ
+746 
-754 NGRLG
+754 
-759 RQFGR
+759 
-764 YETSIDKIG
+764 
-773 GTKLVAQQMR
+773 
-783 NKQRLERGIL
+783 

>member
-1 MTRRWICE
+1 MTTTRRWICE
-9 IALRLA
+9 IALKLA

-29 FSDAGFCALAAF
+29 LDDAGFCALAAF
-41 WAYALFRVL
+41 WVYALFRVL

-87 AGAIL
+87 ASAIL
-92 LSVTLALGL
+92 LSATLALGL

-111 MLAALPAALALM
+111 TLAALPAGLTLM

-148 LLAALAVAVNFA
+148 LLAVLAVAVNFA

-179 NSAINFTPLASTA
+179 NSAINFTPPVRNAA
-192 SSAEDYARNN
+192 FAEDSARND
-202 ASAAIGNFATDNAAK
+202 ASAPVGNLATDNASK
-217 FAKNSAANSVA
+217 SAKNSAANNVA
-228 IVIGNFETDNIVKS
+228 IVIGNSETDNAVKYV
-242 APDAVKK
+242 PDAAKK
-249 PTASPANF
+249 PTASAVNF
-257 KAGSVMAT
+257 KAGSVRAV
-265 HAFAENSK
+265 HASAENSK
-273 ADPVATSQINAK
+273 ANTAAAPQINAK
-285 NSTTSPAA
+285 NSTTSPVAA
-293 AKNLAQNP
+293 QNLAQNP
-301 AAPSMAADNSAKN
+301 AATSMVADSFAGKSAT
-314 SAANSASIPEIF
+314 SPASVAEIF

-331 IAPQTHFKSALLNEI
+331 TAPQAHFKSALLNEI

-387 LHLCVFV
+387 LHLCAFV
-394 LFMPRAGA
+394 LFMPRATA

-423 ICAAQTRTA
+423 ICAAQTRTVA
-432 RGEAER
+432 GEADGAR

-502 QKMAD
+502 RKMAD

-562 YESSLNFTLKK
+562 YENSLNFTLKK

-602 LGSVLGAKLISKSLA
+602 LGGVLGAKLISKSLA

-706 DEISSEILNLDGKQ
+706 DEISSEILNLDG
-720 GGGLCLRNLDPLR
+720 R
-733 AKFSGGL
+733 
-740 WSFRAW
+740 
-746 RAAGAMHQ
+746 
-754 NGRLG
+754 
-759 RQFGR
+759 
-764 YETSIDKIG
+764 
-773 GTKLVAQQMR
+773 
-783 NKQRLERGIL
+783 

>member
-1 MTRRWICE
+1 MTTTRRWICE

-21 CFALYAQD
+21 CFALYAQGFD
-29 FSDAGFCALAAF
+29 DAGFCALAAF

-73 KIFRGRLISGVFAC
+73 KIFRGRLISGVFAF

-92 LSVTLALGL
+92 LSATLALGL
-101 ADLRGAELFV
+101 ADLHGAELFV
-111 MLAALPAALALM
+111 TLAALPAALALM

-148 LLAALAVAVNFA
+148 LLAVLAVAVNFA

-179 NSAINFTPLASTA
+179 NSAINFTPPARNA
-192 SSAEDYARNN
+192 AFAEDSTRND
-202 ASAAIGNFATDNAAK
+202 ASAPVGNFVIDNAAK
-217 FAKNSAANSVA
+217 SAKNSAANNAA
-228 IVIGNFETDNIVKS
+228 IVIGNSETDN
-242 APDAVKK
+242 AVKYVPNAVK
-249 PTASPANF
+249 NPTASSANF
-257 KAGSVMAT
+257 KVSSVRTAQVSV
-265 HAFAENSK
+265 ENSK
-273 ADPVATSQINAK
+273 ANIAATPQINAK

-293 AKNLAQNP
+293 AQNLAQNP
-301 AAPSMAADNSAKN
+301 AAPSMAADSSTEKSAT
-314 SAANSASIPEIF
+314 SPVSVAEIF

-331 IAPQTHFKSALLNEI
+331 TAPQAHFKSALLNEI

-387 LHLCVFV
+387 LHLCAFV
-394 LFMPRAGA
+394 LFMPRATSV
-402 APKIGRFS
+402 PKIGRFS

-477 AEANAASALNSYI
+477 AEANAVSALNSYI

-536 ALFVSESFPKDF
+536 AGFVSESFPKDF

-602 LGSVLGAKLISKSLA
+602 LGGVLGAKLISKSFA

-653 AFAVATWFGLDFAFA
+653 AFAVATWFGLDFAFV

-706 DEISSEILNLDGKQ
+706 DEISSEILNLDGK
-720 GGGLCLRNLDPLR
+720 
-733 AKFSGGL
+733 
-740 WSFRAW
+740 
-746 RAAGAMHQ
+746 
-754 NGRLG
+754 
-759 RQFGR
+759 
-764 YETSIDKIG
+764 
-773 GTKLVAQQMR
+773 
-783 NKQRLERGIL
+783 

>member
-62 AALFRSGGTLI
+62 AALFRSSGTLI

-87 AGAIL
+87 AGAII
-92 LSVTLALGL
+92 LSATLALGL

-111 MLAALPAALALM
+111 TLAALPAALALM

-160 INLAYLRLADA
+160 INLVYLRLADA
-171 ADPAAHSL
+171 ATHSL
-179 NSAINFTPLASTA
+179 NSAINFTLPARTA
-192 SSAEDYARNN
+192 SFAENSARND
-202 ASAAIGNFATDNAAK
+202 ASASVGNLATNNTAK
-217 FAKNSAANSVA
+217 FAKNSAANNAA
-228 IVIGNFETDNIVKS
+228 IVVRNSETSNAVKPV
-242 APDAVKK
+242 PDAAKNL
-249 PTASPANF
+249 TASPANF
-257 KAGSVMAT
+257 KAGSVRAV
-265 HAFAENSK
+265 HASAENSK
-273 ADPVATSQINAK
+273 ANSAAAPQTFAK
-285 NSTTSPAA
+285 NSTASSAA
-293 AKNLAQNP
+293 AQNLAQNP
-301 AAPSMAADNSAKN
+301 AAPSMAADSSAKN
-314 SAANSASIPEIF
+314 SATNSASIAEIF

-331 IAPQTHFKSALLNEI
+331 TAPQAHFKSALLNEI

-359 ALSQSPSALKIALLF
+359 ALSQSPSSLKIALLF
-374 LICAGDFVFYCAI
+374 LICAGDFLFYCAI
-387 LHLCVFV
+387 LHLCAFV
-394 LFMPRAGA
+394 LFMPRATS

-423 ICAAQTRTA
+423 ICAAQTRA
-432 RGEAER
+432 AGSGAEGAH
-438 PKSAVETG
+438 PKSAVETS

-461 READALRGEL
+461 READVLRGEL

-536 ALFVSESFPKDF
+536 AGFVSESFPKDF
-548 GENIAKIAAANVKN
+548 GENIAKIAVANVKN

-602 LGSVLGAKLISKSLA
+602 LGGVLGAKLISKSLA

-706 DEISSEILNLDGKQ
+706 DEISSEILNLDGK
-720 GGGLCLRNLDPLR
+720 
-733 AKFSGGL
+733 
-740 WSFRAW
+740 
-746 RAAGAMHQ
+746 
-754 NGRLG
+754 
-759 RQFGR
+759 
-764 YETSIDKIG
+764 
-773 GTKLVAQQMR
+773 
-783 NKQRLERGIL
+783 

>member
-1 MTRRWICE
+1 MTTTRRWICE

-21 CFALYAQD
+21 CLALYAQD
-29 FSDAGFCALAAF
+29 LDDAGFCALAAF

-73 KIFRGRLISGVFAC
+73 KIFRGRLISGVLAF

-92 LSVTLALGL
+92 LSITLALGL

-111 MLAALPAALALM
+111 TLAALPAALALM

-148 LLAALAVAVNFA
+148 LLAALAVAANFA

-179 NSAINFTPLASTA
+179 NSAINFTPPARIA
-192 SSAEDYARNN
+192 ASAEDSARND
-202 ASAAIGNFATDNAAK
+202 ASAPVGNFTTDNSAKNFATNNA
-217 FAKNSAANSVA
+217 A
-228 IVIGNFETDNIVKS
+228 IVIENSEMDNAVKS
-242 APDAVKK
+242 APDAAKK
-249 PTASPANF
+249 LIASAANF
-257 KAGSVMAT
+257 KASSVRAVY
-265 HAFAENSK
+265 AFAENSK
-273 ADPVATSQINAK
+273 ANPVATSQINAK
-285 NSTTSPAA
+285 NSMTSPAVA
-293 AKNLAQNP
+293 QNLAQNP
-301 AAPSMAADNSAKN
+301 AAPNMAADSSAEK
-314 SAANSASIPEIF
+314 SATSPASVAEIF

-331 IAPQTHFKSALLNEI
+331 TAPQAHFKSTLLNEI

-359 ALSQSPSALKIALLF
+359 ALSQSPSSLKIALLF
-374 LICAGDFVFYCAI
+374 LICAGDFLFYCAI
-387 LHLCVFV
+387 LHLCAFV

-402 APKIGRFS
+402 VPKIGRFS

-438 PKSAVETG
+438 PKSAVETS

-456 LILSA
+456 LILSV

-536 ALFVSESFPKDF
+536 AGFVSESFPKDF

-562 YESSLNFTLKK
+562 YENSLNFTLKK
-573 YGAKIDLNVTQSFSL
+573 YGAKVDLNVTQSFSL

-602 LGSVLGAKLISKSLA
+602 LGGVLGAKLISKSLA

-623 GAKTLTKAGASATSG
+623 GAKTITKAGASATSG

-706 DEISSEILNLDGKQ
+706 DEISSEILNLDGK
-720 GGGLCLRNLDPLR
+720 
-733 AKFSGGL
+733 
-740 WSFRAW
+740 
-746 RAAGAMHQ
+746 
-754 NGRLG
+754 
-759 RQFGR
+759 
-764 YETSIDKIG
+764 
-773 GTKLVAQQMR
+773 
-783 NKQRLERGIL
+783 

>member
-1 MTRRWICE
+1 MTTTRRWICE

-62 AALFRSGGTLI
+62 AALFRSSGTLI
-73 KIFRGRLISGVFAC
+73 KIFRGRLISGVFAF
-87 AGAIL
+87 AGAII
-92 LSVTLALGL
+92 LSATLALGI

-111 MLAALPAALALM
+111 TLAALPAALALM

-148 LLAALAVAVNFA
+148 LLAALAVAVNFT

-171 ADPAAHSL
+171 TGSAAHSL
-179 NSAINFTPLASTA
+179 NSAINFTPPASIAA
-192 SSAEDYARNN
+192 SMGNFAAND
-202 ASAAIGNFATDNAAK
+202 ASAPVGNFATDNVAK
-217 FAKNSAANSVA
+217 SAKNSAANNVA
-228 IVIGNFETDNIVKS
+228 IVIENSEADNAVKS
-242 APDAVKK
+242 VPDAVKN
-249 PTASPANF
+249 PTASAANF
-257 KAGSVMAT
+257 KAGSVRAVQ
-265 HAFAENSK
+265 ASAENSK
-273 ADPVATSQINAK
+273 ANTAAAPQINAK

-301 AAPSMAADNSAKN
+301 AAPSMAADSSAKN
-314 SAANSASIPEIF
+314 SAPSSASVAEIF

-331 IAPQTHFKSALLNEI
+331 TAPQAHFRSALLNEI
-346 YALKFYKNALFEL
+346 YALKFYKNALFDL

-374 LICAGDFVFYCAI
+374 LICAGDFLFYCAI
-387 LHLCVFV
+387 LHLCAFV
-394 LFMPRAGA
+394 LFTPRAA
-402 APKIGRFS
+402 AVPKIGRFS

-432 RGEAER
+432 GSGAEGAH

-536 ALFVSESFPKDF
+536 AGFVSESFPKDF

-602 LGSVLGAKLISKSLA
+602 LGGVLGAKLISKSLA

-623 GAKTLTKAGASATSG
+623 GAKTITKAGASATSG

-706 DEISSEILNLDGKQ
+706 DEISSEILNLDGK
-720 GGGLCLRNLDPLR
+720 
-733 AKFSGGL
+733 
-740 WSFRAW
+740 
-746 RAAGAMHQ
+746 
-754 NGRLG
+754 
-759 RQFGR
+759 
-764 YETSIDKIG
+764 
-773 GTKLVAQQMR
+773 
-783 NKQRLERGIL
+783 

>member
-1 MTRRWICE
+1 MTTTRRWICE

-41 WAYALFRVL
+41 WAYALFQVL

-62 AALFRSGGTLI
+62 AALFRSSGTLI
-73 KIFRGRLISGVFAC
+73 KIFRGRLISGVFAF

-92 LSVTLALGL
+92 LSATLALGI
-101 ADLRGAELFV
+101 ADLRGAELFAT
-111 MLAALPAALALM
+111 LAALPAALALM

-160 INLAYLRLADA
+160 INLAYLRFADG
-171 ADPAAHSL
+171 ADTTAHSQ
-179 NSAINFTPLASTA
+179 NSAINFTPPSRTA
-192 SSAEDYARNN
+192 AFAEDFARNKVSMLVRN
-202 ASAAIGNFATDNAAK
+202 LATDNAAK
-217 FAKNSAANSVA
+217 AAKNSATNNVAMVVRNS
-228 IVIGNFETDNIVKS
+228 ETSN
-242 APDAVKK
+242 AVKPAADAAK
-249 PTASPANF
+249 NLTASPANF
-257 KAGSVMAT
+257 KASSVGAVY
-265 HAFAENSK
+265 ASAENYK
-273 ADPVATSQINAK
+273 AVPVATSQINAK
-285 NSTTSPAA
+285 NSTTSSAA
-293 AKNLAQNP
+293 AQNLNLAPSP
-301 AAPSMAADNSAKN
+301 AAPSMAADSSAKN
-314 SAANSASIPEIF
+314 SATSSASIPEIF

-331 IAPQTHFKSALLNEI
+331 TAPQAHFRSALLNEI
-346 YALKFYKNALFEL
+346 YALKFYKNALFDL

-374 LICAGDFVFYCAI
+374 LICAGDFLFYCAI
-387 LHLCVFV
+387 LHLCAFV
-394 LFMPRAGA
+394 LFAPRATS

-423 ICAAQTRTA
+423 ICAAQTRTV
-432 RGEAER
+432 GSGAEGAH
-438 PKSAVETG
+438 PKSAVETS

-461 READALRGEL
+461 READVLRGEL

-536 ALFVSESFPKDF
+536 AGFVSESFPKDF

-602 LGSVLGAKLISKSLA
+602 LGGVLGAKLISKSLA

-706 DEISSEILNLDGKQ
+706 DEISSEILNLDG
-720 GGGLCLRNLDPLR
+720 R
-733 AKFSGGL
+733 
-740 WSFRAW
+740 
-746 RAAGAMHQ
+746 
-754 NGRLG
+754 
-759 RQFGR
+759 
-764 YETSIDKIG
+764 
-773 GTKLVAQQMR
+773 
-783 NKQRLERGIL
+783 

>member
-1 MTRRWICE
+1 MTTTRRWICE

-29 FSDAGFCALAAF
+29 FSDAGFCALTAF

-73 KIFRGRLISGVFAC
+73 KIFRGRLISGVLAF

-92 LSVTLALGL
+92 LSATLALGL

-111 MLAALPAALALM
+111 TLAALPAALALM

-160 INLAYLRLADA
+160 INLAYLRLADG
-171 ADPAAHSL
+171 ADTTARSQ
-179 NSAINFTPLASTA
+179 NSAINFTPPASATA
-192 SSAEDYARNN
+192 SV
-202 ASAAIGNFATDNAAK
+202 GNFATNDASAPVGNLATNNAAK
-217 FAKNSAANSVA
+217 FAKNSATNNAAIIVRNSEA
-228 IVIGNFETDNIVKS
+228 DNAAKP
-242 APDAVKK
+242 APDTAKK
-249 PTASPANF
+249 PTALPANF
-257 KAGSVMAT
+257 REGSVRAVYASAT
-265 HAFAENSK
+265 NYK
-273 ADPVATSQINAK
+273 ANTAAALQINAK
-285 NSTTSPAA
+285 NSTASSAA
-293 AKNLAQNP
+293 VQNLAQNP
-301 AAPSMAADNSAKN
+301 AAPSMVAGSSAEK
-314 SAANSASIPEIF
+314 SATSPASVVEIF

-331 IAPQTHFKSALLNEI
+331 TAPQAHFKSALLNEI

-359 ALSQSPSALKIALLF
+359 ALLQSPSALKIALLF

-387 LHLCVFV
+387 LHLCAFV
-394 LFMPRAGA
+394 LFMPRA

-432 RGEAER
+432 GIGAEGAH
-438 PKSAVETG
+438 PKSAVETS

-461 READALRGEL
+461 READVLRGEL

-548 GENIAKIAAANVKN
+548 GENIAKIAAANVKD

-602 LGSVLGAKLISKSLA
+602 LGGVLGAKLISKSLA

-623 GAKTLTKAGASATSG
+623 GAKTIAKAGASATSG

-706 DEISSEILNLDGKQ
+706 DEISSEILNLDG
-720 GGGLCLRNLDPLR
+720 R
-733 AKFSGGL
+733 
-740 WSFRAW
+740 
-746 RAAGAMHQ
+746 
-754 NGRLG
+754 
-759 RQFGR
+759 
-764 YETSIDKIG
+764 
-773 GTKLVAQQMR
+773 
-783 NKQRLERGIL
+783 

>member
-1 MTRRWICE
+1 MTTTRRWICE

-21 CFALYAQD
+21 CFALYAQG

-73 KIFRGRLISGVFAC
+73 KIFRGRLISVVLAF

-111 MLAALPAALALM
+111 TLAALPAGLALM

-171 ADPAAHSL
+171 ADLDMHSQ
-179 NSAINFTPLASTA
+179 NSAINFTSPARATA
-192 SSAEDYARNN
+192 SMGNFATNN
-202 ASAAIGNFATDNAAK
+202 ASAPVGNFATYNAAK
-217 FAKNSAANSVA
+217 SAKNFAANNAA
-228 IVIGNFETDNIVKS
+228 IVIRNSETDNAIKP
-242 APDAVKK
+242 APAIVKK

-257 KAGSVMAT
+257 KAGSVRAVY
-265 HAFAENSK
+265 ASAENSK
-273 ADPVATSQINAK
+273 ANTAAAPQINAK

-293 AKNLAQNP
+293 VQNLNLAPTP
-301 AAPSMAADNSAKN
+301 ATPSIAVDSSAKN
-314 SAANSASIPEIF
+314 STTSPASVAEIF

-331 IAPQTHFKSALLNEI
+331 TAPQAHFRSALLNEI
-346 YALKFYKNALFEL
+346 YALKFYKNALFDL

-374 LICAGDFVFYCAI
+374 LICAGDFLFYCAI
-387 LHLCVFV
+387 LHLCAFV
-394 LFMPRAGA
+394 LFMPRATS

-432 RGEAER
+432 RGEVEDVH
-438 PKSAVETG
+438 PKSAVETSL
-446 VQIVLQSGER
+446 QIVLQSGER

-536 ALFVSESFPKDF
+536 AGFVSESFPKYF

-602 LGSVLGAKLISKSLA
+602 LGGVLGAKLISKSLA

-623 GAKTLTKAGASATSG
+623 GAKTITKAGASATSG

-682 IVRDMMAAKEELKRA
+682 IVRDMMATKEELKRA
-697 LAEDFNATI
+697 LVEDFNATI
-706 DEISSEILNLDGKQ
+706 DEISSEILNLDGK
-720 GGGLCLRNLDPLR
+720 
-733 AKFSGGL
+733 
-740 WSFRAW
+740 
-746 RAAGAMHQ
+746 
-754 NGRLG
+754 
-759 RQFGR
+759 
-764 YETSIDKIG
+764 
-773 GTKLVAQQMR
+773 
-783 NKQRLERGIL
+783 

>member
-1 MTRRWICE
+1 MTTMRRWICE

-29 FSDAGFCALAAF
+29 FSDAGFCVLAAF

-62 AALFRSGGTLI
+62 AALFRSSGTLI
-73 KIFRGRLISGVFAC
+73 KIFRGRLISGVLAF

-92 LSVTLALGL
+92 LSATLALGL
-101 ADLRGAELFV
+101 AYLRGAELFV
-111 MLAALPAALALM
+111 TLAVLPATLALM

-143 KLSIL
+143 KLSIS
-148 LLAALAVAVNFA
+148 LLAVLAVAVNFA
-160 INLAYLRLADA
+160 INLAYLRLADG
-171 ADPAAHSL
+171 ADAAAHSQ
-179 NSAINFTPLASTA
+179 NSAINFTSPARTAASMGNFATN
-192 SSAEDYARNN
+192 D
-202 ASAAIGNFATDNAAK
+202 ASAPVGNFATDNAAK
-217 FAKNSAANSVA
+217 FAKNSAANNAA
-228 IVIGNFETDNIVKS
+228 IVVRNSETSN
-242 APDAVKK
+242 AVKPAADAAK
-249 PTASPANF
+249 NLTASPENF
-257 KAGSVMAT
+257 KAGSVRAVY
-265 HAFAENSK
+265 ASAENSK
-273 ADPVATSQINAK
+273 ADPVA
-285 NSTTSPAA
+285 
-293 AKNLAQNP
+293 
-301 AAPSMAADNSAKN
+301 APQTFAKN
-314 SAANSASIPEIF
+314 SAASSATVQNLNLAPTPAMPNASADSSAEKSTTSPTSVAEIF

-331 IAPQTHFKSALLNEI
+331 TAPQAHFKSALLNEI

-359 ALSQSPSALKIALLF
+359 ALSQSSSALKIALLF

-387 LHLCVFV
+387 LHLCAFV
-394 LFMPRAGA
+394 LFMSRAGA

-432 RGEAER
+432 RSEAG

-446 VQIVLQSGER
+446 MQIVLQSGER

-461 READALRGEL
+461 READVLRGEL
-471 NATRFA
+471 NATRLA

-536 ALFVSESFPKDF
+536 AGFVSESFPKDF
-548 GENIAKIAAANVKN
+548 GENIAKIAAANVKD

-573 YGAKIDLNVTQSFSL
+573 YGAKVDLNVTQSFSL

-602 LGSVLGAKLISKSLA
+602 LGGVLGAKLISKSLA

-706 DEISSEILNLDGKQ
+706 DEISSEILNLDGK
-720 GGGLCLRNLDPLR
+720 
-733 AKFSGGL
+733 
-740 WSFRAW
+740 
-746 RAAGAMHQ
+746 
-754 NGRLG
+754 
-759 RQFGR
+759 
-764 YETSIDKIG
+764 
-773 GTKLVAQQMR
+773 
-783 NKQRLERGIL
+783 

>member
-1 MTRRWICE
+1 MTTTRRWICE

-29 FSDAGFCALAAF
+29 LDDAGFCALAAF
-41 WAYALFRVL
+41 WACALFRVL

-62 AALFRSGGTLI
+62 AALFRSGGILI

-87 AGAIL
+87 AGAII
-92 LSVTLALGL
+92 LSATLALGL
-101 ADLRGAELFV
+101 ADLRGAALFV
-111 MLAALPAALALM
+111 TLAALPAALALM

-143 KLSIL
+143 KLSIF
-148 LLAALAVAVNFA
+148 LLAMLAVAVNFA
-160 INLAYLRLADA
+160 INLAYLRLVDA

-179 NSAINFTPLASTA
+179 NSAINFTPLARTA
-192 SSAEDYARNN
+192 SSTEDFARNKVP
-202 ASAAIGNFATDNAAK
+202 APVGNFATDNS
-217 FAKNSAANSVA
+217 AKNSAANNA
-228 IVIGNFETDNIVKS
+228 AMVIGNSETDNIVKYV
-242 APDAVKK
+242 PDAAKK
-249 PTASPANF
+249 PTASAANF
-257 KAGSVMAT
+257 KADSVKAEY
-265 HAFAENSK
+265 ASAENLK
-273 ADPVATSQINAK
+273 ANTAAAPQINAK
-285 NSTTSPAA
+285 NSMTSPAVA
-293 AKNLAQNP
+293 QNLTQNP
-301 AAPSMAADNSAKN
+301 AAPSMAADIFAEKSAT
-314 SAANSASIPEIF
+314 SPASVAEIF

-331 IAPQTHFKSALLNEI
+331 TAPQVHFKSALLNEI

-387 LHLCVFV
+387 LHLCAFV
-394 LFMPRAGA
+394 LFMPRAAA

-461 READALRGEL
+461 READVLRGEL

-536 ALFVSESFPKDF
+536 AVFVSESFPKDF

-602 LGSVLGAKLISKSLA
+602 LGGVLGAKLISKSLA

-706 DEISSEILNLDGKQ
+706 DEISSEILNLD
-720 GGGLCLRNLDPLR
+720 
-733 AKFSGGL
+733 AK
-740 WSFRAW
+740 
-746 RAAGAMHQ
+746 
-754 NGRLG
+754 
-759 RQFGR
+759 
-764 YETSIDKIG
+764 
-773 GTKLVAQQMR
+773 
-783 NKQRLERGIL
+783 

>member
-1 MTRRWICE
+1 MTTTRRWICE

-21 CFALYAQD
+21 CFALYAQG

-73 KIFRGRLISGVFAC
+73 KIFRGRLISVVLAF

-111 MLAALPAALALM
+111 TLAALPAGLALM

-171 ADPAAHSL
+171 ADLDMHSQ
-179 NSAINFTPLASTA
+179 NSAINFTSPARATA
-192 SSAEDYARNN
+192 SMGNFATNN
-202 ASAAIGNFATDNAAK
+202 ASAPVGNFATYNAAK
-217 FAKNSAANSVA
+217 SAKNFAANNAA
-228 IVIGNFETDNIVKS
+228 IVIRNSETDNAIKP
-242 APDAVKK
+242 APAIVKK

-257 KAGSVMAT
+257 KAGSVRAVYSS
-265 HAFAENSK
+265 AENSK
-273 ADPVATSQINAK
+273 ANTAAAPQINAK

-293 AKNLAQNP
+293 VQNLNLAPTP
-301 AAPSMAADNSAKN
+301 ATPSIAVDSSAKN
-314 SAANSASIPEIF
+314 STTSPASVAEIF

-331 IAPQTHFKSALLNEI
+331 TAPQAHFRSALLNEI
-346 YALKFYKNALFEL
+346 YALKFYKNALFDL

-374 LICAGDFVFYCAI
+374 LICAGDFLFYCAI
-387 LHLCVFV
+387 LHLCAFV
-394 LFMPRAGA
+394 LFMPRATS

-432 RGEAER
+432 RGEVEDVH
-438 PKSAVETG
+438 PKSAVETSL
-446 VQIVLQSGER
+446 QIVLQSGER

-536 ALFVSESFPKDF
+536 AGFVSESFPKYF

-602 LGSVLGAKLISKSLA
+602 LGGVLGAKLISKSLA

-623 GAKTLTKAGASATSG
+623 GAKTITKAGASATSG

-682 IVRDMMAAKEELKRA
+682 IVRDMMATKEELKRA
-697 LAEDFNATI
+697 LVEDFNATI
-706 DEISSEILNLDGKQ
+706 DEISSEILNLDGK
-720 GGGLCLRNLDPLR
+720 
-733 AKFSGGL
+733 
-740 WSFRAW
+740 
-746 RAAGAMHQ
+746 
-754 NGRLG
+754 
-759 RQFGR
+759 
-764 YETSIDKIG
+764 
-773 GTKLVAQQMR
+773 
-783 NKQRLERGIL
+783 

>member
-1 MTRRWICE
+1 MTTTRRWICE

-15 LIVSVF
+15 LIVSIF

-41 WAYALFRVL
+41 WAYAQFRVL

-73 KIFRGRLISGVFAC
+73 KIFRGRLISGVLAF

-92 LSVTLALGL
+92 LSATLALGL

-111 MLAALPAALALM
+111 TLAALPAALALM

-160 INLAYLRLADA
+160 INLAYLRLADG
-171 ADPAAHSL
+171 ADTIAHSQ
-179 NSAINFTPLASTA
+179 NSAINFTPPARTA
-192 SSAEDYARNN
+192 SSAEDFATNN
-202 ASAAIGNFATDNAAK
+202 ASAPVGNFTTDNA
-217 FAKNSAANSVA
+217 AKNSAANNAA
-228 IVIGNFETDNIVKS
+228 IVIGNSEANSIIKP
-242 APDAVKK
+242 AADAAKNL
-249 PTASPANF
+249 TASPANF
-257 KAGSVMAT
+257 KAGSVTVAQVS
-265 HAFAENSK
+265 AENSK
-273 ADPVATSQINAK
+273 ADPAAAPQTFAK
-285 NSTTSPAA
+285 NSTASSAAVQNLNLAPTPATPNASADNLAENSAPSPASVA
-293 AKNLAQNP
+293 
-301 AAPSMAADNSAKN
+301 
-314 SAANSASIPEIF
+314 EIF

-331 IAPQTHFKSALLNEI
+331 TAPQAHFKSALLNEI

-374 LICAGDFVFYCAI
+374 LICAGDFLFYCAI
-387 LHLCVFV
+387 LHLCAFV
-394 LFMPRAGA
+394 LFMPRAAA

-432 RGEAER
+432 GSGAEGTH
-438 PKSAVETG
+438 PKSAVETS

-461 READALRGEL
+461 READVLRGEL

-573 YGAKIDLNVTQSFSL
+573 YGAKVDLNVTQSFSL

-602 LGSVLGAKLISKSLA
+602 LGGVLGAKLISKSLA

-623 GAKTLTKAGASATSG
+623 GAKTITKAGASATSG

-706 DEISSEILNLDGKQ
+706 DEISSEILNLDG
-720 GGGLCLRNLDPLR
+720 R
-733 AKFSGGL
+733 
-740 WSFRAW
+740 
-746 RAAGAMHQ
+746 
-754 NGRLG
+754 
-759 RQFGR
+759 
-764 YETSIDKIG
+764 
-773 GTKLVAQQMR
+773 
-783 NKQRLERGIL
+783 

>member
-1 MTRRWICE
+1 MTTTRRWICE

-29 FSDAGFCALAAF
+29 WDDAGFCALAAF

-73 KIFRGRLISGVFAC
+73 KIFRGRLISGILAF

-92 LSVTLALGL
+92 LSITLALGL

-111 MLAALPAALALM
+111 TLAALPAALALM

-160 INLAYLRLADA
+160 LNLAYLRLADG
-171 ADPAAHSL
+171 ADAAAHSQ
-179 NSAINFTPLASTA
+179 NSAINFTSPARTAASMGNFATN
-192 SSAEDYARNN
+192 D
-202 ASAAIGNFATDNAAK
+202 ASAPVGNFATDNAAK
-217 FAKNSAANSVA
+217 SAKNSAANNSV
-228 IVIGNFETDNIVKS
+228 IVVRNSGTIN
-242 APDAVKK
+242 AVKPAADAAK
-249 PTASPANF
+249 NLTALPANF
-257 KAGSVMAT
+257 KAGSVRAVQVS
-265 HAFAENSK
+265 AENSK
-273 ADPVATSQINAK
+273 ANTAAAPRVFAK

-293 AKNLAQNP
+293 AQNLTQNP
-301 AAPSMAADNSAKN
+301 DAPNMAADSFAEKSAT
-314 SAANSASIPEIF
+314 SPASVVEIF
-326 EILKS
+326 GILKS
-331 IAPQTHFKSALLNEI
+331 TAPQAHFKSALLNEI

-374 LICAGDFVFYCAI
+374 LICAGDFLFYCAI
-387 LHLCVFV
+387 LHLCAFV
-394 LFMPRAGA
+394 LFMPRATS

-410 GTIFALAYVTLCL
+410 GTIFSLAYVTLCL
-423 ICAAQTRTA
+423 ICAAQTRA
-432 RGEAER
+432 AASRAEDVH

-471 NATRFA
+471 NATRLA
-477 AEANAASALNSYI
+477 AEANAASVLNSYI

-548 GENIAKIAAANVKN
+548 GENIAKVAAANVKN

-602 LGSVLGAKLISKSLA
+602 LGGVLGAKLISKSLA

-653 AFAVATWFGLDFAFA
+653 AFAVATWVGLDFAFA

-706 DEISSEILNLDGKQ
+706 DEISSEILNLD
-720 GGGLCLRNLDPLR
+720 
-733 AKFSGGL
+733 AK
-740 WSFRAW
+740 
-746 RAAGAMHQ
+746 
-754 NGRLG
+754 
-759 RQFGR
+759 
-764 YETSIDKIG
+764 
-773 GTKLVAQQMR
+773 
-783 NKQRLERGIL
+783 

>member
-1 MTRRWICE
+1 MTTTRRWICE

-29 FSDAGFCALAAF
+29 LDDAGFCALAAF

-73 KIFRGRLISGVFAC
+73 KIFRGRLISGILAC

-92 LSVTLALGL
+92 LSATLALGL
-101 ADLRGAELFV
+101 ADLRGAALFV
-111 MLAALPAALALM
+111 TLAALPAGLALM

-148 LLAALAVAVNFA
+148 LLAVLAVAVNFA

-171 ADPAAHSL
+171 AYPAAHSL

-192 SSAEDYARNN
+192 SSTEDYARNRV
-202 ASAAIGNFATDNAAK
+202 SAPVGNFTTDNSAKNFATNNA
-217 FAKNSAANSVA
+217 V
-228 IVIGNFETDNIVKS
+228 IVIGNSETDNAVKS
-242 APDAVKK
+242 APNAVKK
-249 PTASPANF
+249 PTASAANF
-257 KAGSVMAT
+257 KAGSVRAV
-265 HAFAENSK
+265 HASAENSK
-273 ADPVATSQINAK
+273 ANTAAAPQTFAK
-285 NSTTSPAA
+285 NSTTSSAA
-293 AKNLAQNP
+293 AQNLAQNP
-301 AAPSMAADNSAKN
+301 AAPSMAADSSAKN
-314 SAANSASIPEIF
+314 SATSSASVAEIF

-331 IAPQTHFKSALLNEI
+331 TAPQAHFKSALLNEI

-359 ALSQSPSALKIALLF
+359 ALSQSPSALKIALLL
-374 LICAGDFVFYCAI
+374 LICAGDFLFYCAI
-387 LHLCVFV
+387 LHLCAFV
-394 LFMPRAGA
+394 LFMPRA

-410 GTIFALAYVTLCL
+410 GAIFALAYVTLCL

-432 RGEAER
+432 GSGSER
-438 PKSAVETG
+438 TYPKSAVETS

-461 READALRGEL
+461 READVLRGEL

-477 AEANAASALNSYI
+477 AEANAASELNSYI

-602 LGSVLGAKLISKSLA
+602 LGGVLGAKLISKSLA

-668 KGDEALNREEFEAA
+668 KGDEALNREEFEAT

-706 DEISSEILNLDGKQ
+706 DEISSEILNLDGK
-720 GGGLCLRNLDPLR
+720 
-733 AKFSGGL
+733 
-740 WSFRAW
+740 
-746 RAAGAMHQ
+746 
-754 NGRLG
+754 
-759 RQFGR
+759 
-764 YETSIDKIG
+764 
-773 GTKLVAQQMR
+773 
-783 NKQRLERGIL
+783 

>member
-41 WAYALFRVL
+41 WACALFRVL

-73 KIFRGRLISGVFAC
+73 KIFRGRLISGILAC
-87 AGAIL
+87 AGAII
-92 LSVTLALGL
+92 LSATLALGI

-111 MLAALPAALALM
+111 TLAALPAALALI
-123 RLAVLKLSLKEIKNP
+123 RLAILKLSLKEIKNP

-148 LLAALAVAVNFA
+148 LLAALAVVVNFA
-160 INLAYLRLADA
+160 INLAYLRLADG
-171 ADPAAHSL
+171 ADTAAHPQ
-179 NSAINFTPLASTA
+179 NSAINFIPPSRTAAST
-192 SSAEDYARNN
+192 EDSTRNN
-202 ASAAIGNFATDNAAK
+202 ASAPVGNLATNNAAK
-217 FAKNSAANSVA
+217 SATNSATNNAAIIVRNSETSNAVKPALDAAKNL
-228 IVIGNFETDNIVKS
+228 
-242 APDAVKK
+242 
-249 PTASPANF
+249 TASPANF
-257 KAGSVMAT
+257 KAGSVRAV
-265 HAFAENSK
+265 HASAANYK
-273 ADPVATSQINAK
+273 ADPAAAPQINVK
-285 NSTTSPAA
+285 NSTTSSAA
-293 AKNLAQNP
+293 AQNLTQTP
-301 AAPSMAADNSAKN
+301 AAPSMVADSSAEK
-314 SAANSASIPEIF
+314 SATSPASVAEIF

-331 IAPQTHFKSALLNEI
+331 TAPQAHFKSALLNEI

-387 LHLCVFV
+387 LYLCAFV
-394 LFMPRAGA
+394 LFIPRATS

-423 ICAAQTRTA
+423 ICAAQTRTT
-432 RGEAER
+432 GGGSESVH
-438 PKSAVETG
+438 PKSAVETS

-461 READALRGEL
+461 READVLRGEL
-471 NATRFA
+471 NATRFV

-602 LGSVLGAKLISKSLA
+602 LGGVLGAKLISKSLA

-706 DEISSEILNLDGKQ
+706 DEISSEILNLDGK
-720 GGGLCLRNLDPLR
+720 
-733 AKFSGGL
+733 
-740 WSFRAW
+740 
-746 RAAGAMHQ
+746 
-754 NGRLG
+754 
-759 RQFGR
+759 
-764 YETSIDKIG
+764 
-773 GTKLVAQQMR
+773 
-783 NKQRLERGIL
+783 

>member
-1 MTRRWICE
+1 MTTTRRWICE

-15 LIVSVF
+15 LIVSAF
-21 CFALYAQD
+21 CFTLYAQD
-29 FSDAGFCALAAF
+29 LDDAGFCALAAF
-41 WAYALFRVL
+41 WVYALFRVL

-73 KIFRGRLISGVFAC
+73 KIFRGRLISGVLAFAS
-87 AGAIL
+87 AIL
-92 LSVTLALGL
+92 LSATLALGL

-111 MLAALPAALALM
+111 TLAALPAGLTLM

-148 LLAALAVAVNFA
+148 LLAMLAVAVNFA

-179 NSAINFTPLASTA
+179 NSAINFTPPTSTA
-192 SSAEDYARNN
+192 SSAEDFARND
-202 ASAAIGNFATDNAAK
+202 ASAPIGNFATDNAAK
-217 FAKNSAANSVA
+217 SAKNSAANNAA
-228 IVIGNFETDNIVKS
+228 IVIGNFETDNAVKYVQ
-242 APDAVKK
+242 DAVKN

-257 KAGSVMAT
+257 KAGSVRIAHT
-265 HAFAENSK
+265 SAANSK
-273 ADPVATSQINAK
+273 ANAAAAPQTFAK
-285 NSTTSPAA
+285 NSTASPAA
-293 AKNLAQNP
+293 AQNLAQNP
-301 AAPSMAADNSAKN
+301 AAPSMAADSSAEK
-314 SAANSASIPEIF
+314 SATSPASVAEIF

-331 IAPQTHFKSALLNEI
+331 TAPQAHFKSALLNEI
-346 YALKFYKNALFEL
+346 YALKFYKNSLFEL
-359 ALSQSPSALKIALLF
+359 ALSQSPSALKIVLLF
-374 LICAGDFVFYCAI
+374 LICAGDFLFYCAI
-387 LHLCVFV
+387 LHLCAFV
-394 LFMPRAGA
+394 LFMPRAAA

-410 GTIFALAYVTLCL
+410 GTIFALSYVTLCL

-502 QKMAD
+502 QRMAD

-536 ALFVSESFPKDF
+536 ASFVSESFPKDF

-573 YGAKIDLNVTQSFSL
+573 YGAKVDLNVTQSFSL

-602 LGSVLGAKLISKSLA
+602 LGGVLGAKLISKSLA

-697 LAEDFNATI
+697 LAQDFNATI
-706 DEISSEILNLDGKQ
+706 DEISSEILNLDGK
-720 GGGLCLRNLDPLR
+720 
-733 AKFSGGL
+733 
-740 WSFRAW
+740 
-746 RAAGAMHQ
+746 
-754 NGRLG
+754 
-759 RQFGR
+759 
-764 YETSIDKIG
+764 
-773 GTKLVAQQMR
+773 
-783 NKQRLERGIL
+783 

>member
-1 MTRRWICE
+1 MTTTRRWICE

-41 WAYALFRVL
+41 WAYALFWVL

-87 AGAIL
+87 VGAIL
-92 LSVTLALGL
+92 LSATLALGL
-101 ADLRGAELFV
+101 ADLRGAALFV
-111 MLAALPAALALM
+111 TLAALPTALALM

-160 INLAYLRLADA
+160 INLAYLRFADGV
-171 ADPAAHSL
+171 DTTAHFQ
-179 NSAINFTPLASTA
+179 NSAINFT
-192 SSAEDYARNN
+192 SSART
-202 ASAAIGNFATDNAAK
+202 AAFAENFATNDASASVGNLAADNTSK
-217 FAKNSAANSVA
+217 SAKNSASNHAG
-228 IVIGNFETDNIVKS
+228 IVIGNSEMDNAVKS
-242 APDAVKK
+242 APDAAKK

-257 KAGSVMAT
+257 KAGSVRAV
-265 HAFAENSK
+265 HASAKNSK
-273 ADPVATSQINAK
+273 ADPAAAPQTFAK

-293 AKNLAQNP
+293 AQNLAQNP
-301 AAPSMAADNSAKN
+301 AAPNMAVDSSAEK
-314 SAANSASIPEIF
+314 SATSSASIPEIF

-331 IAPQTHFKSALLNEI
+331 TAPQAHFRSALLNEI
-346 YALKFYKNALFEL
+346 YALKFYKNALFDL

-374 LICAGDFVFYCAI
+374 LICAGDFLFYCAI
-387 LHLCVFV
+387 LHLCAFMLFV
-394 LFMPRAGA
+394 PRAA
-402 APKIGRFS
+402 APKIGCFS

-432 RGEAER
+432 GSGAEGAH
-438 PKSAVETG
+438 PKSAVETS

-461 READALRGEL
+461 READALRDEL

-602 LGSVLGAKLISKSLA
+602 LGGVLGAKLISKSLA

-623 GAKTLTKAGASATSG
+623 GAKTLAKAGASATSG

-697 LAEDFNATI
+697 LAQDFNATI
-706 DEISSEILNLDGKQ
+706 DEISSEILNLD
-720 GGGLCLRNLDPLR
+720 
-733 AKFSGGL
+733 AK
-740 WSFRAW
+740 
-746 RAAGAMHQ
+746 
-754 NGRLG
+754 
-759 RQFGR
+759 
-764 YETSIDKIG
+764 
-773 GTKLVAQQMR
+773 
-783 NKQRLERGIL
+783 

>member
-1 MTRRWICE
+1 MTTTRRWICE
-9 IALRLA
+9 IALKLA

-29 FSDAGFCALAAF
+29 LDDAGFCALAAF
-41 WAYALFRVL
+41 WVYALFRVL

-87 AGAIL
+87 ASAIL
-92 LSVTLALGL
+92 LSATLALGL

-111 MLAALPAALALM
+111 TLAALPAGLTLM

-148 LLAALAVAVNFA
+148 LLAVLAVAVNFA

-179 NSAINFTPLASTA
+179 NSAINFTPPVRNAA
-192 SSAEDYARNN
+192 FAEDSARND
-202 ASAAIGNFATDNAAK
+202 ASAPVGNLATDNASK
-217 FAKNSAANSVA
+217 SAKNSAANNVA
-228 IVIGNFETDNIVKS
+228 IVIGNSETDNAVKYV
-242 APDAVKK
+242 PDAAKK
-249 PTASPANF
+249 PTASAVNF
-257 KAGSVMAT
+257 KAGSVRAV
-265 HAFAENSK
+265 HASAENSK
-273 ADPVATSQINAK
+273 ANTAAAPQINAK
-285 NSTTSPAA
+285 NSTTSPVAA
-293 AKNLAQNP
+293 QNLAQNP
-301 AAPSMAADNSAKN
+301 AATSMVADSFAGKSAT
-314 SAANSASIPEIF
+314 SPASVAEIF

-331 IAPQTHFKSALLNEI
+331 TAPQAHFKSALLNEI

-387 LHLCVFV
+387 LHLCAFV
-394 LFMPRAGA
+394 LFMPRATA

-423 ICAAQTRTA
+423 ICAAQTRTVA
-432 RGEAER
+432 GEADGAR

-502 QKMAD
+502 RKMAD

-562 YESSLNFTLKK
+562 YENSLNFTLKK

-602 LGSVLGAKLISKSLA
+602 LGGVLGAKLISKSLA

-638 SAGLVCGPGAVVCVP
+638 SAGLVCGLGAVV
-653 AFAVATWFGLDFAFA
+653 
-668 KGDEALNREEFEAA
+668 
-682 IVRDMMAAKEELKRA
+682 
-697 LAEDFNATI
+697 
-706 DEISSEILNLDGKQ
+706 
-720 GGGLCLRNLDPLR
+720 
-733 AKFSGGL
+733 
-740 WSFRAW
+740 
-746 RAAGAMHQ
+746 
-754 NGRLG
+754 
-759 RQFGR
+759 
-764 YETSIDKIG
+764 
-773 GTKLVAQQMR
+773 
-783 NKQRLERGIL
+783 

>member
-1 MTRRWICE
+1 MTTTRRWICE

-29 FSDAGFCALAAF
+29 LDDAGFCALAAF

-73 KIFRGRLISGVFAC
+73 KIFRGRLLSGVLAF

-92 LSVTLALGL
+92 LSATLALGL

-111 MLAALPAALALM
+111 TLAALPAALALM

-160 INLAYLRLADA
+160 LNLAYLRLADG
-171 ADPAAHSL
+171 ADAAAHSL
-179 NSAINFTPLASTA
+179 NSAINFTSPARTAAST
-192 SSAEDYARNN
+192 EDSTRNN
-202 ASAAIGNFATDNAAK
+202 ASASVGNFKTNNATK
-217 FAKNSAANSVA
+217 SAKNSAASNAAMVVRNS
-228 IVIGNFETDNIVKS
+228 ETSN
-242 APDAVKK
+242 AVKYVSVTVK
-249 PTASPANF
+249 NPTASAANF
-257 KAGSVMAT
+257 KADSARAV
-265 HAFAENSK
+265 HASAENSK
-273 ADPVATSQINAK
+273 ANSAAAPQINAK
-285 NSTTSPAA
+285 NSTASSAA
-293 AKNLAQNP
+293 AQNLAQNP
-301 AAPSMAADNSAKN
+301 AAPNMAADSSAKN
-314 SAANSASIPEIF
+314 SATSPASVAEIF

-331 IAPQTHFKSALLNEI
+331 TAPQAHFGSALLNEI
-346 YALKFYKNALFEL
+346 YALKFYKNALFDL

-374 LICAGDFVFYCAI
+374 LICAGDFLFYCAI
-387 LHLCVFV
+387 LHLCAFV
-394 LFMPRAGA
+394 LFMPRAAA

-461 READALRGEL
+461 READVLRGEL

-490 DAVYDEGARLSA
+490 DAIYGEGARLSA

-536 ALFVSESFPKDF
+536 AGFVSESFPKDF

-602 LGSVLGAKLISKSLA
+602 LGGVLGAKLISKSLA

-706 DEISSEILNLDGKQ
+706 DEISSEIFKTH
-720 GGGLCLRNLDPLR
+720 
-733 AKFSGGL
+733 
-740 WSFRAW
+740 
-746 RAAGAMHQ
+746 M
-754 NGRLG
+754 
-759 RQFGR
+759 
-764 YETSIDKIG
+764 
-773 GTKLVAQQMR
+773 
-783 NKQRLERGIL
+783 NK

>member
-1 MTRRWICE
+1 MTTRRWICE
-9 IALRLA
+9 IVLRLA

-73 KIFRGRLISGVFAC
+73 KIFRGRLISGVLAF

-111 MLAALPAALALM
+111 TLAALPAALALM

-160 INLAYLRLADA
+160 INLAYLRLADG
-171 ADPAAHSL
+171 ADAAAHSL
-179 NSAINFTPLASTA
+179 NSAINFTPPARTAASMGNFATN
-192 SSAEDYARNN
+192 D
-202 ASAAIGNFATDNAAK
+202 ASAPVGNFATDNAAK
-217 FAKNSAANSVA
+217 NSAASNA
-228 IVIGNFETDNIVKS
+228 AKNL
-242 APDAVKK
+242 
-249 PTASPANF
+249 TASPANF
-257 KAGSVMAT
+257 KASSVGAVY
-265 HAFAENSK
+265 ASAENYK
-273 ADPVATSQINAK
+273 AVPVATSQINAK
-285 NSTTSPAA
+285 NSTTSPAVA
-293 AKNLAQNP
+293 RNLAQNP
-301 AAPSMAADNSAKN
+301 SAPSMAADSSAEK
-314 SAANSASIPEIF
+314 SATSPASVAEIF

-331 IAPQTHFKSALLNEI
+331 TAPQAHFRSALLNEI
-346 YALKFYKNALFEL
+346 YALKFYKNALFDL

-374 LICAGDFVFYCAI
+374 LICAGDFLFYCAI
-387 LHLCVFV
+387 LHLCAFV
-394 LFMPRAGA
+394 LFMPRATSV
-402 APKIGRFS
+402 PKIGRFS

-423 ICAAQTRTA
+423 ICAAQMRTA
-432 RGEAER
+432 GSGAEGVH

-461 READALRGEL
+461 READALRSEL

-477 AEANAASALNSYI
+477 VEANAASALNSYI

-573 YGAKIDLNVTQSFSL
+573 YGAKVDLNVTQSFSL

-602 LGSVLGAKLISKSLA
+602 LGGVLGAKLISKSLA

-697 LAEDFNATI
+697 LAEDFNATV
-706 DEISSEILNLDGKQ
+706 DEISSEILNLDRK
-720 GGGLCLRNLDPLR
+720 
-733 AKFSGGL
+733 
-740 WSFRAW
+740 
-746 RAAGAMHQ
+746 
-754 NGRLG
+754 
-759 RQFGR
+759 
-764 YETSIDKIG
+764 
-773 GTKLVAQQMR
+773 
-783 NKQRLERGIL
+783 